1 MFVELTDI
9 FQSAIIHNI
18 VAENNRR
25 QKFTLKTTE
34 TCHSTTSVLSQLVLQ
49 RDLHP

>member
-9 FQSAIIHNI
+9 FQSAIIHNN

-25 QKFTLKTTE
+25 QKFTL
-34 TCHSTTSVLSQLVLQ
+34 
-49 RDLHP
+49 